1 MPSKGKNGMLVNVTD
16 LGVRASAMCYVQ
28 LCNCQGINGL
38 KTLKLIF
45 AGAVIPKVLSIRGSR
60 NII

>member
-1 MPSKGKNGMLVNVTD
+1 MLVNVTD